1 MDETEEYKSAY
12 RKKIKELLEKKKKE
26 EEIKKFL
33 ARILDGEAYERL
45 MNVKIS
51 NYELYNN
58 VANNLI
64 YFYQKIGRKITE
76 KELLSLLEALTKRN
90 EGEIKF
96 YRK

>member
-76 KELLSLLEALTKRN
+76 KELLSLLEALTKKD

>member
-26 EEIKKFL
+26 EEVKKFL

-64 YFYQKIGRKITE
+64 YLYQKVGRKITE

>member
-1 MDETEEYKSAY
+1 MNETEEYKSAY

-26 EEIKKFL
+26 EEVKKFL

-64 YFYQKIGRKITE
+64 YLYQKVGRKITE